1 MSELRGKMVRQMKLC
16 NFSRRTQEAYIRAVV
31 GLVRHYKSLPPE
43 RISLDQVKD
52 YLVYLRDERRLSFS
66 SCNQAHAGIRFLY
79 VKTLGWHDWPV
90 RLPYMKREQS
100 LPEILSTKEIE
111 RIFESTSHNLKH
123 RALLMTT
130 YAGGFRVSEVVKLK
144 LTDIDSDR
152 MMVRIE
158 KGKGNRDRYTIL
170 SKRLLLHLRS
180 YWKHCRP
187 PVYLFPGG
195 YPDQPMKKSTAEKV
209 YKTAKKRAGIEKRGG
224 IHALRHAFATH
235 MLEAGADVR
244 TIQVLLG
251 HNSILTTMR
260 YLRVTMKK
268 LDLTQ
273 SPFELLELPN
283 AALRHASQA

>member
-1 MSELRGKMVRQMKLC
+1 MVRQMKLC
-16 NFSRRTQEAYIRAVV
+16 NLSESTQEAYVRAVV
-31 GLVRHYKSLPPE
+31 GLVRHYRSLSPE
-43 RISLDQVKD
+43 QVSLDQEKD
-52 YLVYLRDERRLSFS
+52 YLVYLRDERKLSFS

-79 VKTLGWHDWPV
+79 METMGWADWPV

-111 RIFESTSHNLKH
+111 RIFESTGRNLKH
-123 RALLMTT
+123 RILLMTT

-152 MMVRIE
+152 MMIRIE
-158 KGKGNRDRYTIL
+158 KGKGNKDRYTIL

-180 YWKHCRP
+180 YWKQWRP
-187 PVYLFPGG
+187 PVYLFPGR
-195 YPDQPMKKSTAEKV
+195 YPDQPMDKSTGEKV
-209 YKTAKKRAGIEKRGG
+209 YEMAKKQAGIKKRGG

-235 MLEAGADVR
+235 MLEAGADPR

-251 HNSILTTMR
+251 HSSIMTTMR
-260 YLRVTMKK
+260 YMRVTMKK

-273 SPFELLELPN
+273 SPFELLELPD
-283 AALRHASQA
+283 AALGHGSQT